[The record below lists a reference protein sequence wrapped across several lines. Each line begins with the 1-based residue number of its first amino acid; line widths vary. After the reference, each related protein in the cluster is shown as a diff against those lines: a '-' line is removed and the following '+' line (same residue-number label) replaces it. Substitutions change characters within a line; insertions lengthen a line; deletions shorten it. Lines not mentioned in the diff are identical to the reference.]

1 VTAIAAPHDALQ
13 SQSQAHASRLAFARA
28 ARAEVVRMVHRARA
42 SHVGG
47 ALSMIDILAALYGP
61 GGRLRIDPQ
70 QPQWSDRDRF
80 ILSKGHACTGL
91 YATLALAGFLPV
103 AALESYARDDSAL
116 MSHASHTVPG
126 IELSTGSLGH
136 GLPVGGGLAYGAR
149 VRGQAWRTVVLLS
162 DGELDE
168 GSNWEAIL
176 FAGHHRL
183 DRLWAVI
190 DANQIQSLGH
200 VADVLDLEPLG
211 DKFRAFGWS
220 VVDIDGHDPEALHAS
235 LDLANPP
242 EPGKPTVVIA
252 RTIKGRGVSF
262 MEDSIAW
269 HYKSPTDAQRADAL
283 AELGM
288 PDAE

>member
-1 VTAIAAPHDALQ
+1 
-13 SQSQAHASRLAFARA
+13 
-28 ARAEVVRMVHRARA
+28 MVHRARA

-61 GGRLRIDPQ
+61 GGRLHVDAR
-70 QPQWSDRDRF
+70 QPEWPSRDRF

-91 YATLALAGFLPV
+91 YAALALAGFFPV
-103 AALESYARDDSAL
+103 EALSTYACEGSPL
-116 MSHASHTVPG
+116 MSHASHTVDG
-126 IELSTGSLGH
+126 VELSTGSLGH

-149 VRGQAWRTVVLLS
+149 ILGESWKTVVLLS

-183 DRLWAVI
+183 DRLWAII
-190 DANQIQSLGH
+190 DANRIQSLGT
-200 VADVLDLEPLG
+200 VADVLDIEPLG

-220 VVDIDGHDPEALHAS
+220 VREVDGHDVEALHAS
-235 LDLANPP
+235 LDLAQPP
-242 EPGKPTVVIA
+242 VPGQPTVVIA

-262 MEDSIAW
+262 MEDRLAW
-269 HYKSPTDAQRADAL
+269 HYQSPSDAQLAAAL
-283 AELGM
+283 VELGAD
-288 PDAE
+288 DA